1 LVKKGNSFAKVV
13 TIFLALIIALALTGM
28 GYGVWTDTLSII
40 GTVETGTY
48 DVELSPGTPD
58 PSENVSCTIDGNT
71 LNITIT
77 DAAVGWYYYRNFDVH
92 NTGTVPVKIE
102 SIAISSPAGVT
113 TTVSGIAVDDVI
125 EGGEM
130 PLGTV
135 NMQVTV
141 AAESY
146 NVQVTID
153 TVLWNQ

>member
-1 LVKKGNSFAKVV
+1 MGLGLMGVGVSYWSDTV
-13 TIFLALIIALALTGM
+13 LI
-28 GYGVWTDTLSII
+28 S

-48 DVELSPGTPD
+48 GAQLSSGTPE
-58 PSENVSCTIDGNT
+58 PLANVSCIIDGNI
-71 LNITIT
+71 LDITIT
-77 DAAVGWYYYRNFDVH
+77 DAGIGWYYYRNFDIH
-92 NTGTVPVKIE
+92 NIGTVPIKIQN
-102 SIAISSPAGVT
+102 ITISSPAGVT
-113 TTVSGIAVDDVI
+113 TTVSGVSVNDVI

-141 AAESY
+141 VADSY